1 MQPSAND
8 TACPSLLP
16 SQWPAPLLIALAV
29 VSSVL
34 ALTAVVSLMNGLAS
48 LVTLLVLAVLLTYLL
63 QEPVT
68 WMYLGLSRLQ
78 TLLQG
83 LTFLPWRVQPLPPA
97 KVRALAVLVVML
109 TSLAAVLVGLA
120 LGVPLLLHELTA
132 LLKNLPTYYQTTL
145 DALPWLTQTI
155 SQHLEQLP
163 WLKNLLPKAMANS
176 HSLTQALLQHLPN
189 PASLNVSLPPLVANA
204 LAGLSQQPPGAPAWG
219 AKAQTWLGQSV
230 GHLLQAV
237 ALVLLTTY
245 FLKDGETLV
254 SELNHCLPKAFQPVA
269 QRWAL
274 SLHSV
279 LRAFIQGQ
287 VLLGL
292 LTGVYMAIVYSVFG
306 VPYAL
311 VLASGMAVAELIPVV
326 GTWLGLTPALLVS
339 GVTLGPLPT
348 FYVWVSSYVYQTVK
362 DNVLQPRISGAL
374 MGLHPFVVLVALL
387 VGAKFGGLL
396 GVVVAL
402 PLVSWLLAVAQD
414 IGQQLAVPTPS
425 AAPATEAMP
434 PCNP

>member
-1 MQPSAND
+1 M
-8 TACPSLLP
+8 
-16 SQWPAPLLIALAV
+16 AV

-34 ALTAVVSLMNGLAS
+34 ALTALISLMNGLAS

-63 QEPVT
+63 QGPVA
-68 WMYLGLSRLQ
+68 WMNKGLTRVQ
-78 TLLQG
+78 ALLQG
-83 LTFLPWRVQPLPPA
+83 QTVLPWRLHPLSPA
-97 KVRALAVLVVML
+97 KLQALAVLLVML
-109 TSLAAVLVGLA
+109 STLAAVLVGLA
-120 LGVPLLLHELTA
+120 VGVPLLLHELTA
-132 LLKNLPTYYQTTL
+132 LLKQLPTYYQTTL
-145 DALPWLTQTI
+145 NALPWLTQNI
-155 SQHLEQLP
+155 SHYLEQLP

-189 PASLNVSLPPLVANA
+189 PASLNVSLPPLVADA
-204 LAGLSQQPPGAPAWG
+204 LAGLSQQPQGEPAWG

-230 GHLLQAV
+230 GHLLQGV

-254 SELNHCLPKAFQPVA
+254 GQINHCLPVAFRPVA

-274 SLHSV
+274 SLHRV

-292 LTGVYMAIVYSVFG
+292 LTGVFMAIVYSVFS

-311 VLASGMAVAELIPVV
+311 VLASTMAVAELIPVV
-326 GTWLGLTPALLVS
+326 GTWLGLTPALLVA

-362 DNVLQPRISGAL
+362 DNVLQPRITGTL

-387 VGAKFGGLL
+387 IGAKFGGLL

-414 IGQQLAVPTPS
+414 IGQQLAEPATPS
-425 AAPATEAMP
+425 SPTAEAVAD
-434 PCNP
+434 